1 MGQEFVCPFLRDSR
15 TPETAVLSV
24 KLNGV
29 WSAALRLTLFSSENG
44 SLFWKYQSLE
54 EEEEQEEPLLRQV
67 P

>member
-24 KLNGV
+24 KVNGV
-29 WSAALRLTLFSSENG
+29 WSAALRLTLFSENG